1 MWRIMGRSNLARRGD
16 EDRGVSLILVM
27 LSMLVLSVLA
37 ATIVFTAR
45 SETLASYN
53 FKLDTQ
59 ADYLAKAGIQ
69 QALNWLRS
77 SRYQGV
83 THAQASTYYAVTSTG
98 VPYNY
103 WTSDAAPV
111 QCISGCSVTSG
122 SNSAVQ
128 FRGISGTGS
137 TNYPLSGVVTNF
149 NADFPSGGIRVTG
162 DANNSGLLFVDM
174 VLLNYQTVG
183 VGTPPALTAAPVETW
198 LITSRARWTG
208 TSGSTSSVAV
218 AEERAAVQP
227 IYLPTW
233 GNALYGY
240 CSVAMTGSAGVCTD
254 AFNSTFGAYAAG
266 NVTVTSKGCNDPS
279 APNIID
285 AGAGV
290 GANGGVSLGSN
301 VTVSGNVT
309 IGSGPPSGCT
319 ASGFSGTT
327 SSVLGEVVSGPH
339 VNPPAVPTFRTG
351 FPGAAPTYGLGTNDV
366 RLLPASVATW
376 PTMPPFP
383 DTIHT
388 PPLTAGGPCMDTSCT
403 GTLANPYEISG
414 VSMTGG
420 GKSGNAPIL
429 RLVGGPNVFNPVY
442 YNIDSFS
449 QNQGSIEVS
458 GYVVLNVKTSLGI
471 GGNGI
476 TNGITSSIPP
486 ECVQINY
493 AGTNSVSINGN
504 GAVSAIIT
512 APNATVDLGGGGSAG
527 YMVGAIQANNI
538 NVQGGYPVHYDVQLN
553 RAGGQM
559 GVLVTTGYSRKK
571 M

>member
-1 MWRIMGRSNLARRGD
+1 MNGARREGRD
-16 EDRGVSLILVM
+16 HGVSLILVM

-77 SRYQGV
+77 SRYQAV
-83 THAQASTYYAVTSTG
+83 PHSQASTYYAVTSTG
-98 VPYNY
+98 APYNY
-103 WTSDAAPV
+103 WTSNNSPV
-111 QCISGCSVTSG
+111 RCISGCGVTTG
-122 SNSAVQ
+122 AGNTVQ
-128 FRGISGTGS
+128 FRSISGTGS

-149 NADFPSGGIRVTG
+149 NADFPSTGVRVTG

-174 VLLNYQTVG
+174 ELLNYQTVG
-183 VGTPPALTAAPVETW
+183 VGNPPAVTPTPVETW

-208 TSGSTSSVAV
+208 TSGSTSAVAV
-218 AEERAAVQP
+218 AEERAVVQP

-240 CSVAMTGSAGVCTD
+240 CSVSMNGSAGVCTD
-254 AFNSTFGAYAAG
+254 AFNSAFGAYGGG
-266 NVTVTSKGCNDPS
+266 NITVASKGCNSPT
-279 APNIID
+279 AENVID

-309 IGSGPPSGCT
+309 IGSGPPAGCT
-319 ASGFSGTT
+319 ASGFSGNT

-339 VNPPAVPTFRTG
+339 IDPPPLPTFRSG
-351 FPGAAPTYGLGTNDV
+351 FPGAAPSYSLGTNDTQI
-366 RLLPASVATW
+366 LPASVTTW

-383 DTIHT
+383 NTSYT
-388 PPLTAGGPCMDTSCT
+388 PPLTAGGPCMDSSCD
-403 GTLANPYEISG
+403 GSQAHPYEINS

-429 RLVGGPNVFNPVY
+429 RLTGGPDVFHPVY
-442 YNIDSFS
+442 YNFDSFS
-449 QNQGSIEVS
+449 QNQGSLEVS
-458 GYVVLNVKTSLGI
+458 GYVVLNVKTSFSI

-476 TNGITSSIPP
+476 SNGITTSIPP

-493 AGTNSVSINGN
+493 AGTNSVSIQGN
-504 GAVSAIIT
+504 GAVSALIN

-527 YMVGAIQANNI
+527 YMVGAIQAQNV
-538 NVQGGYPVHYDVQLN
+538 NVQGGYPIHYDIQLN

-559 GVLVTTGYSRKK
+559 GVQVITGYSRKK